1 MTPSL
6 LRKTNS
12 DGSEASAN
20 APAMRTSFFPFAI
33 RRCPHSGDFRN
44 PSRRSVGGAIG
55 QIGVFSSRGFTLV
68 ELLVVIVIL
77 GILLAMM
84 VPAAGM
90 ILKRVKVAQARSDA
104 QVVVATMSKYR
115 MEYNRWP
122 EVAEVAEGFPGTS
135 KAWVDI
141 MNPEITTGT
150 AAKRDKNNFRQ
161 LRFLEMGKGMKI
173 ESGKYEGG
181 FGDPFPHKDGRMPF
195 LYAVD
200 DDGDGHV
207 KNPNPDK
214 GDLIRG
220 DVIAWSAGP
229 DGDYSTW
236 KDNVGSWE

>member
-1 MTPSL
+1 MTQTP
-6 LRKTNS
+6 KGIPT
-12 DGSEASAN
+12 
-20 APAMRTSFFPFAI
+20 MK
-33 RRCPHSGDFRN
+33 HS
-44 PSRRSVGGAIG
+44 SKI
-55 QIGVFSSRGFTLV
+55 QGFTLV

-104 QVVVATMSKYR
+104 QIVVATMSKYR

-122 EVAEVAEGFPGTS
+122 ELSEVAEGYSGTT
-135 KAWVDI
+135 KEWVDI

-173 ESGKYEGG
+173 ESGEYEGG
-181 FGDPFPHKDGRMPF
+181 FGDPWGHSKGRVPY
-195 LYAVD
+195 LYALD

-207 KNPNPDK
+207 KNPDPEKSDE
-214 GDLIRG
+214 LIRA

-229 DGDYSTW
+229 DGDFSTW